1 MDCITAFVTLVNF
14 ALLLVMFL
22 GPPVVLGILYLSE
35 RRQTQHVKRLWGRDF
50 GDAHKNITFI
60 FKWAVK

>member
-1 MDCITAFVTLVNF
+1 MQMDCITAFVTLVNF

-35 RRQTQHVKRLWGRDF
+35 RRQTQHAVLCNFSILERLRYLLE
-50 GDAHKNITFI
+50 HRR
-60 FKWAVK
+60 